1 MQNRFP
7 AYVLKTLQIL
17 NAAGYEA
24 YVVGGAV
31 RDLLL
36 GLEPGDYDVTTSGRP
51 EQVAAVL
58 RAAGYSLAEKLGEN
72 FGVVVAVTEG
82 RALEIATFRNER
94 YAYGQDAHRPAEVW
108 YCDTLKEDL
117 SRRDFTVN
125 AMAMDSEGNLFDY
138 YGGQQDLRAK
148 LLRTVGDPR
157 KRFAEDALRMY
168 RACRFVAQ
176 LDFTYV
182 EGNDTAEAVLGEY
195 DESLTVEQNLRI
207 AMEKA
212 GKDVPENMKTMGPD
226 AQLTHGPAISE
237 TKSVLQDGA
246 ARKGSLQDNR
256 EQGASAQDGLLRDD
270 ALCGG
275 EGTKTLSFGQPGTKY
290 YLKKR
295 YVFDVSRCRNLSL
308 ERVKTE
314 LDKMLLGKAA
324 GKGLALFLSSGLA
337 DVQCRVREKGSETFV
352 DVLPELVHLPGLPQN
367 IRFHCYNVWEHILAA
382 VDQGPRELTLRWALL
397 LHDVAKGLPG
407 IRGTTPDGYP
417 NDHGHEKESAII
429 AETILT
435 RLRYPRPFVQRV
447 RWLVAKHM
455 RFAPMMIY
463 QNNTLLRWIR
473 SEATSGAFRTE
484 KEMTEAFSQLTEVFL
499 ADMGATW
506 AGVLQEP
513 VMEEGR
519 RLGEEAVLIARER
532 MPVHTSDLKV
542 RGSEIQELLAQEV
555 ACNSKETREAFSE
568 TGVEEKECAAVQP
581 LQSVQ
586 ELSSLTVGEAMKYL
600 LARVQSGSISNERDA
615 LLQALKRKLEKRNQ
629 GFRNKTDKE

>member
-1 MQNRFP
+1 MQIQFP
-7 AYVLKTLQIL
+7 DYVTKTLNIL

-36 GLEPGDYDVTTSGRP
+36 GLEPGDYDIATDGRP
-51 EQVAAVL
+51 EQIAAVL
-58 RAAGYSLAEKLGEN
+58 RNAGYLLVEKLGEN

-82 RALEIATFRNER
+82 RSLEIATFRNER

-108 YCDTLKEDL
+108 FCDTLKEDL

-125 AMAMDSEGNLFDY
+125 AMAMDSRGKLYDY
-138 YGGQQDLRAK
+138 YGGQEDLQAK
-148 LLRTVGDPR
+148 VLRTVGNPR

-182 EGNDTAEAVLGEY
+182 EGNDTAEDVLGDY
-195 DESLTVEQNLRI
+195 SASLTVEQNLRI
-207 AMEKA
+207 AMVKA
-212 GKDVPENMKTMGPD
+212 GKTVPENLKTMGPD
-226 AQLTHGPAISE
+226 AQLTHGNAIPGSDG
-237 TKSVLQDGA
+237 SSRDRLLQDDGA
-246 ARKGSLQDNR
+246 A
-256 EQGASAQDGLLRDD
+256 AGLP
-270 ALCGG
+270 
-275 EGTKTLSFGQPGTKY
+275 FGQPGTKY

-337 DVQCRVREKGSETFV
+337 NAQCRVRDKGSETFV
-352 DVLPELVHLPGLPQN
+352 DVLPELAHLPALPQN

-382 VDQGPRELTLRWALL
+382 VDNGPRELTLRWALL

-407 IRGTTPDGYP
+407 VRGATPDGYP
-417 NDHGHEKESAII
+417 NDHGHEKESAKM
-429 AETILT
+429 AEAILV
-435 RLRYPRPFVQRV
+435 RLRYPRPFVRRV
-447 RWLVAKHM
+447 SWLVAKHM
-455 RFAPMMIY
+455 RFAPMMIHK
-463 QNNTLLRWIR
+463 NNTLLRWIR
-473 SEATSGAFRTE
+473 SEATGGEFRTE
-484 KEMTEAFSQLTEVFL
+484 KEMVEAFSQLTEVFL

-519 RLGEEAVLIARER
+519 RLGEEAVRIARER
-532 MPVHTSDLKV
+532 MPVHTSDLHV
-542 RGSEIQELLAQEV
+542 RGSEIKVL
-555 ACNSKETREAFSE
+555 
-568 TGVEEKECAAVQP
+568 P
-581 LQSVQ
+581 P
-586 ELSSLTVGEAMKYL
+586 LTVGDAMKYL
-600 LARVQSGSISNERDA
+600 LARVQSGSIPNERGA
-615 LLQALKRKLEKRNQ
+615 LLQALAKKLEKIT
-629 GFRNKTDKE
+629 KAE

>member
-1 MQNRFP
+1 MQIQFP
-7 AYVLKTLQIL
+7 DYVTKTLNIL

-36 GLEPGDYDVTTSGRP
+36 GLEPGDYDIATDGRP
-51 EQVAAVL
+51 EQIAAVL
-58 RAAGYSLAEKLGEN
+58 RNAGYLLVEKLGEN

-82 RALEIATFRNER
+82 RSLEIATFRNER

-108 YCDTLKEDL
+108 FCDTLKEDL

-125 AMAMDSEGNLFDY
+125 AMAMDSRGKLYDY
-138 YGGQQDLRAK
+138 YGGQEDLQAK
-148 LLRTVGDPR
+148 VLRTVGNPR

-182 EGNDTAEAVLGEY
+182 EGNDTAEDVLGDY
-195 DESLTVEQNLRI
+195 SASLTVEQNLRI
-207 AMEKA
+207 AMVKA
-212 GKDVPENMKTMGPD
+212 GKTVPENLKTMGPD
-226 AQLTHGPAISE
+226 AQLTHGNAIPGSDG
-237 TKSVLQDGA
+237 SSRDRLLQDDGA
-246 ARKGSLQDNR
+246 A
-256 EQGASAQDGLLRDD
+256 AGLP
-270 ALCGG
+270 
-275 EGTKTLSFGQPGTKY
+275 FGQPGTKY

-337 DVQCRVREKGSETFV
+337 NAQCRVRDKGSETFV
-352 DVLPELVHLPGLPQN
+352 DVLPELAHLPALPQN

-382 VDQGPRELTLRWALL
+382 VDNGPRELTLRWALL

-407 IRGTTPDGYP
+407 VRGATPDGYP
-417 NDHGHEKESAII
+417 NDHGHEKESAKM
-429 AETILT
+429 AEAILV
-435 RLRYPRPFVQRV
+435 RLRYPRPFVRRV
-447 RWLVAKHM
+447 SWLVAKHM
-455 RFAPMMIY
+455 RFAPMMIHK
-463 QNNTLLRWIR
+463 NNTLLRWIR
-473 SEATSGAFRTE
+473 SEATGGEFRTE
-484 KEMTEAFSQLTEVFL
+484 KEMAEAFSQLTDVFL

-519 RLGEEAVLIARER
+519 RLGEEAVRITRER
-532 MPVHTSDLKV
+532 MPVHTSDLHV
-542 RGSEIQELLAQEV
+542 RGSEIQV
-555 ACNSKETREAFSE
+555 S
-568 TGVEEKECAAVQP
+568 P
-581 LQSVQ
+581 P
-586 ELSSLTVGEAMKYL
+586 LTVGDAMKYL
-600 LARVQSGSISNERDA
+600 LARVQSGSIPNERGA
-615 LLQALKRKLEKRNQ
+615 LLQALAKKLEKIT
-629 GFRNKTDKE
+629 KAE

>member
-1 MQNRFP
+1 MQIQFP
-7 AYVLKTLQIL
+7 DYVTKTLNIL

-36 GLEPGDYDVTTSGRP
+36 GLEPGDYDIATDGRP
-51 EQVAAVL
+51 EQIAAVL
-58 RAAGYSLAEKLGEN
+58 RNADYLLVEKLGEN

-82 RALEIATFRNER
+82 RSLEIATFRNER

-108 YCDTLKEDL
+108 FCDTLKEDL

-125 AMAMDSEGNLFDY
+125 AMAMDSRGKLYDY
-138 YGGQQDLRAK
+138 YGGQEDLQAK
-148 LLRTVGDPR
+148 VLRTVGNPR

-182 EGNDTAEAVLGEY
+182 EGNDTAEDVLGDY
-195 DESLTVEQNLRI
+195 SASLTVEQNLRI
-207 AMEKA
+207 AMVKA
-212 GKDVPENMKTMGPD
+212 GKTVPENLKTMGPD
-226 AQLTHGPAISE
+226 AQLTHGNAIPGSDG
-237 TKSVLQDGA
+237 SSRDRLLQDDGA
-246 ARKGSLQDNR
+246 A
-256 EQGASAQDGLLRDD
+256 AGLP
-270 ALCGG
+270 
-275 EGTKTLSFGQPGTKY
+275 FGQPGTKY

-337 DVQCRVREKGSETFV
+337 NAQCRVRDKGSETFV
-352 DVLPELVHLPGLPQN
+352 DVLPELAHLPALPQN

-382 VDQGPRELTLRWALL
+382 VDNGPRELTLRWALL

-407 IRGTTPDGYP
+407 VRGATPDGYP
-417 NDHGHEKESAII
+417 NDHGHEKESAKM
-429 AETILT
+429 AEAILV
-435 RLRYPRPFVQRV
+435 RLRYPRPFVRRV
-447 RWLVAKHM
+447 SWLVAKHM
-455 RFAPMMIY
+455 RFAPMMIHK
-463 QNNTLLRWIR
+463 NNTLLRWIR
-473 SEATSGAFRTE
+473 SEATGGEFRTE
-484 KEMTEAFSQLTEVFL
+484 KEMAEAFSQLTDVFL

-519 RLGEEAVLIARER
+519 RLGEEAVRIARER
-532 MPVHTSDLKV
+532 MPVHTSDLHV
-542 RGSEIQELLAQEV
+542 RGSEIKVL
-555 ACNSKETREAFSE
+555 
-568 TGVEEKECAAVQP
+568 P
-581 LQSVQ
+581 P
-586 ELSSLTVGEAMKYL
+586 LTVGDAMKYL
-600 LARVQSGSISNERDA
+600 LARVQSGSIPNERGA
-615 LLQALKRKLEKRNQ
+615 LLQALAKKLEKIT
-629 GFRNKTDKE
+629 KAE

>member
-1 MQNRFP
+1 MQIQFP
-7 AYVLKTLQIL
+7 DYVTKTLNIL

-36 GLEPGDYDVTTSGRP
+36 GLEPGDYDIATNGRP
-51 EQVAAVL
+51 EQIAAVL
-58 RAAGYSLAEKLGEN
+58 RNAGYLLVEKLGEN

-82 RALEIATFRNER
+82 RSLEIATFRNER

-108 YCDTLKEDL
+108 FCDTLKEDL

-125 AMAMDSEGNLFDY
+125 AMAMDSRGKLYDY
-138 YGGQQDLRAK
+138 YGGQEDLQAK
-148 LLRTVGDPR
+148 VLRTVGNPR

-182 EGNDTAEAVLGEY
+182 EGNDTAEDVLGDY
-195 DESLTVEQNLRI
+195 SASLTVEQNLRI
-207 AMEKA
+207 AMVKA
-212 GKDVPENMKTMGPD
+212 GKTVPENLKVPENMKTMGPD
-226 AQLTHGPAISE
+226 AQLTHGTAISG
-237 TKSVLQDGA
+237 SDGPVREGLA
-246 ARKGSLQDNR
+246 QDNKPVY
-256 EQGASAQDGLLRDD
+256 GLP
-270 ALCGG
+270 
-275 EGTKTLSFGQPGTKY
+275 FGQPGTKY

-337 DVQCRVREKGSETFV
+337 NAQCRVRDKGSETFV
-352 DVLPELVHLPGLPQN
+352 DVLPELAHLPALPQN

-382 VDQGPRELTLRWALL
+382 VDNGPRELTLRWALL

-407 IRGTTPDGYP
+407 VRGATPDGYP
-417 NDHGHEKESAII
+417 NDHGHEKESAKM
-429 AETILT
+429 AEAILV
-435 RLRYPRPFVQRV
+435 RLRYPRPFVRRV
-447 RWLVAKHM
+447 SWLVAKHM
-455 RFAPMMIY
+455 RFAPMMIHK
-463 QNNTLLRWIR
+463 NNTLLRWIR
-473 SEATSGAFRTE
+473 SEATGGEFRTE
-484 KEMTEAFSQLTEVFL
+484 KEMAEAFSQLTDVFL

-519 RLGEEAVLIARER
+519 RLGEEAVRIARER
-532 MPVHTSDLKV
+532 MPVHTSDLHV
-542 RGSEIQELLAQEV
+542 RGSEIQVLL
-555 ACNSKETREAFSE
+555 
-568 TGVEEKECAAVQP
+568 P
-581 LQSVQ
+581 
-586 ELSSLTVGEAMKYL
+586 LTVGDAMKYL
-600 LARVQSGSISNERDA
+600 LARVQSGSIPNERGA
-615 LLQALKRKLEKRNQ
+615 LLQALAKKLEKIT
-629 GFRNKTDKE
+629 KAE

>member
-1 MQNRFP
+1 MQTSFP
-7 AYVLKTLQIL
+7 DYVTKTLNIL

-31 RDLLL
+31 RDQLL
-36 GLEPGDYDVTTSGRP
+36 GLEPGDYDIATDGRP

-58 RAAGYSLAEKLGEN
+58 RNAGYSLAEKLGEN

-82 RALEIATFRNER
+82 RSLEIATFRNER
-94 YAYGQDAHRPAEVW
+94 YAYGLDAHRPSEVW

-125 AMAMDSEGNLFDY
+125 AMAMDSRGNLYDY
-138 YGGQQDLRAK
+138 YGGQKDLEAK
-148 LLRTVGDPR
+148 VIRTVGDPR

-176 LDFTYV
+176 LGFTYV
-182 EGNDTAEAVLGEY
+182 EGNDSAEDVLGDY
-195 DESLTVEQNLRI
+195 SASLTVEQNLRI

-212 GKDVPENMKTMGPD
+212 GKTVPENMKTMGPD
-226 AQLTHGPAISE
+226 AQLTHGTAISG
-237 TKSVLQDGA
+237 SDGPVREGLA
-246 ARKGSLQDNR
+246 QDNKPVY
-256 EQGASAQDGLLRDD
+256 GLP
-270 ALCGG
+270 
-275 EGTKTLSFGQPGTKY
+275 FGQPGTKY

-337 DVQCRVREKGSETFV
+337 NAQCRVRDKGSETFV
-352 DVLPELVHLPGLPQN
+352 DVLPELAHLPALPQN

-382 VDQGPRELTLRWALL
+382 VDNGPRELTLRWALL

-407 IRGTTPDGYP
+407 VRGATPDGYP
-417 NDHGHEKESAII
+417 NDHGHEKESAKM
-429 AETILT
+429 AEAILV
-435 RLRYPRPFVQRV
+435 RLRYPRPFVRRV
-447 RWLVAKHM
+447 SWLVAKHM
-455 RFAPMMIY
+455 RFAPMMIHK
-463 QNNTLLRWIR
+463 NNTLLRWIR
-473 SEATSGAFRTE
+473 SEATGGEFRTE
-484 KEMTEAFSQLTEVFL
+484 KEMAEAFSQLTEVFL

-519 RLGEEAVLIARER
+519 RLGEEAVRIAREQ
-532 MPVHTSDLKV
+532 MPVHTSDLHV
-542 RGSEIQELLAQEV
+542 RGSEIQVLL
-555 ACNSKETREAFSE
+555 
-568 TGVEEKECAAVQP
+568 P
-581 LQSVQ
+581 
-586 ELSSLTVGEAMKYL
+586 LTVGDAMKYL
-600 LARVQSGSISNERDA
+600 LARVQSGSIPNERGA
-615 LLQALKRKLEKRNQ
+615 LLQALAKKLAKITKAE
-629 GFRNKTDKE
+629 

>member
-1 MQNRFP
+1 MQIQFP
-7 AYVLKTLQIL
+7 DYVTKTLNIL

-36 GLEPGDYDVTTSGRP
+36 GLEPGDYDIATDGRP
-51 EQVAAVL
+51 EQIAAVL
-58 RAAGYSLAEKLGEN
+58 RNADYLLVEKLGEN

-82 RALEIATFRNER
+82 RSLEIATFRNER

-108 YCDTLKEDL
+108 FCDTLKEDL

-125 AMAMDSEGNLFDY
+125 AMAMDSRGKLYDY
-138 YGGQQDLRAK
+138 YGGQEDLQAK
-148 LLRTVGDPR
+148 VLRTVGNPR

-182 EGNDTAEAVLGEY
+182 EGNDTAEDVLGDY
-195 DESLTVEQNLRI
+195 SASLTVEQNLRI
-207 AMEKA
+207 AMVKA
-212 GKDVPENMKTMGPD
+212 GKTVPENLKTMGPD
-226 AQLTHGPAISE
+226 AQLTHGNAIPGSDG
-237 TKSVLQDGA
+237 SSRDRLLQDDGA
-246 ARKGSLQDNR
+246 A
-256 EQGASAQDGLLRDD
+256 AGLP
-270 ALCGG
+270 
-275 EGTKTLSFGQPGTKY
+275 FGQPGTKY

-337 DVQCRVREKGSETFV
+337 NAQCRVRDKGSETFV
-352 DVLPELVHLPGLPQN
+352 DVLPELAHLPALPQN

-382 VDQGPRELTLRWALL
+382 VDNGPRELTLRWALL

-407 IRGTTPDGYP
+407 VRGATPDGYP
-417 NDHGHEKESAII
+417 NDHGHEKESAKM
-429 AETILT
+429 AEAILV
-435 RLRYPRPFVQRV
+435 RLRYPRPFVRRV
-447 RWLVAKHM
+447 SWLVAKHM
-455 RFAPMMIY
+455 RFAPMMIHK
-463 QNNTLLRWIR
+463 NNTLLRWIR
-473 SEATSGAFRTE
+473 SEATGGEFRTE
-484 KEMTEAFSQLTEVFL
+484 KEMAEAFSQLTEVFL

-519 RLGEEAVLIARER
+519 RLGEEAVRITRER
-532 MPVHTSDLKV
+532 MPVHTSDLHV
-542 RGSEIQELLAQEV
+542 RGSEIQVL
-555 ACNSKETREAFSE
+555 
-568 TGVEEKECAAVQP
+568 P
-581 LQSVQ
+581 P
-586 ELSSLTVGEAMKYL
+586 LTVGDAMKYL
-600 LARVQSGSISNERDA
+600 LARVQSGSIPNERGA
-615 LLQALKRKLEKRNQ
+615 LLQALAKKLEKIT
-629 GFRNKTDKE
+629 KAE

>member
-1 MQNRFP
+1 MQIQFP
-7 AYVLKTLQIL
+7 DYVLKTLNIL

-36 GLEPGDYDVTTSGRP
+36 GLEPGDYDIATDGRP
-51 EQVAAVL
+51 EQIAAVL
-58 RAAGYSLAEKLGEN
+58 RNAGYSLAEKLGEN

-82 RALEIATFRNER
+82 RSLEIATFRNER

-108 YCDTLKEDL
+108 FCDTLKEDL

-125 AMAMDSEGNLFDY
+125 AMAMDSRGKLYDY
-138 YGGQQDLRAK
+138 YGGQEDLQAK
-148 LLRTVGDPR
+148 VLRTVGNPR

-182 EGNDTAEAVLGEY
+182 EGNDTAEDVLGDY
-195 DESLTVEQNLRI
+195 SASLTVEQNLRI
-207 AMEKA
+207 AMVKA
-212 GKDVPENMKTMGPD
+212 GKTVPENLKTMGPD
-226 AQLTHGPAISE
+226 AQLTHGNAIPGSDG
-237 TKSVLQDGA
+237 SSRDRLLQDDGA
-246 ARKGSLQDNR
+246 A
-256 EQGASAQDGLLRDD
+256 AGLP
-270 ALCGG
+270 
-275 EGTKTLSFGQPGTKY
+275 FGQPGTKY

-337 DVQCRVREKGSETFV
+337 NAQCRVRDKGSETFV
-352 DVLPELVHLPGLPQN
+352 DVLPELAHLPALPQN

-382 VDQGPRELTLRWALL
+382 VDNGPRELTLRWALL

-407 IRGTTPDGYP
+407 VRGATPDGYP
-417 NDHGHEKESAII
+417 NDHGHEKESAKM
-429 AETILT
+429 AEAILV
-435 RLRYPRPFVQRV
+435 RLRYPRPFVRRV
-447 RWLVAKHM
+447 SWLVAKHM
-455 RFAPMMIY
+455 RFAPMMIHK
-463 QNNTLLRWIR
+463 NNTLLRWIR
-473 SEATSGAFRTE
+473 SEATGGEFRTE
-484 KEMTEAFSQLTEVFL
+484 KEMAEAFSQLTEVFL

-519 RLGEEAVLIARER
+519 RLGEEAVRIARER
-532 MPVHTSDLKV
+532 MPVHTSDLHV
-542 RGSEIQELLAQEV
+542 RGSEIKALPP
-555 ACNSKETREAFSE
+555 F
-568 TGVEEKECAAVQP
+568 
-581 LQSVQ
+581 
-586 ELSSLTVGEAMKYL
+586 TVGDAMKYL
-600 LARVQSGSISNERDA
+600 LARVQSGSIPNERGA
-615 LLQALKRKLEKRNQ
+615 LLQALAKKLEKIT
-629 GFRNKTDKE
+629 KAE

>member
-1 MQNRFP
+1 MQIQFP
-7 AYVLKTLQIL
+7 DYVTKTLNIL

-36 GLEPGDYDVTTSGRP
+36 GLEPGDYDIATDGRP
-51 EQVAAVL
+51 EQIAAVL
-58 RAAGYSLAEKLGEN
+58 RDAGYSLAEKLGEN

-82 RALEIATFRNER
+82 RSLEIATFRNER

-108 YCDTLKEDL
+108 FCDTLKEDL

-125 AMAMDSEGNLFDY
+125 AMAMDSRGKLYDY
-138 YGGQQDLRAK
+138 YGGQEDLQAK
-148 LLRTVGDPR
+148 VLRTVGNPR

-182 EGNDTAEAVLGEY
+182 EGNDTAEDVLGDY
-195 DESLTVEQNLRI
+195 SASLTVEQNLRI
-207 AMEKA
+207 AMVKA
-212 GKDVPENMKTMGPD
+212 GKTFPENLKTMGPD
-226 AQLTHGPAISE
+226 AQLTHGNAIPGSDG
-237 TKSVLQDGA
+237 SSRDRLLQDDGA
-246 ARKGSLQDNR
+246 A
-256 EQGASAQDGLLRDD
+256 AGLP
-270 ALCGG
+270 
-275 EGTKTLSFGQPGTKY
+275 FGQPGTKY

-337 DVQCRVREKGSETFV
+337 NAQCRVRDKGNETFV
-352 DVLPELVHLPGLPQN
+352 DVLPELAHLPALPQN

-382 VDQGPRELTLRWALL
+382 VDNGPRELTLRWALL

-407 IRGTTPDGYP
+407 VRGATPDGYP
-417 NDHGHEKESAII
+417 NDHGHEKESAKM
-429 AETILT
+429 AEAILV
-435 RLRYPRPFVQRV
+435 RLRYPRPFVRRV
-447 RWLVAKHM
+447 SWLVAKHM
-455 RFAPMMIY
+455 RFAPMMIHK
-463 QNNTLLRWIR
+463 NNTLLRWIR
-473 SEATSGAFRTE
+473 SEATGGEFRTE
-484 KEMTEAFSQLTEVFL
+484 KEMAEAFSQLTDVFL

-519 RLGEEAVLIARER
+519 RLGEEAVRIARER
-532 MPVHTSDLKV
+532 MPVHTSDLHV
-542 RGSEIQELLAQEV
+542 RGSEIKVL
-555 ACNSKETREAFSE
+555 
-568 TGVEEKECAAVQP
+568 P
-581 LQSVQ
+581 P
-586 ELSSLTVGEAMKYL
+586 LTVGDAMKYL
-600 LARVQSGSISNERDA
+600 LARVQSGSIPNERGA
-615 LLQALKRKLEKRNQ
+615 LLQALAKKLEKIT
-629 GFRNKTDKE
+629 KAE

>member
-1 MQNRFP
+1 MQIQFP
-7 AYVLKTLQIL
+7 DYVTKTLNIL

-36 GLEPGDYDVTTSGRP
+36 GLEPGDYDIATDGRP
-51 EQVAAVL
+51 EQIAAVL
-58 RAAGYSLAEKLGEN
+58 RNAGYLLVEKLGEN

-82 RALEIATFRNER
+82 RSLEIATFRNER

-108 YCDTLKEDL
+108 FCDTLKEDL

-125 AMAMDSEGNLFDY
+125 AMAMDSRGKLYDY
-138 YGGQQDLRAK
+138 YGGQEDLQAK
-148 LLRTVGDPR
+148 VLRTVGNPR

-182 EGNDTAEAVLGEY
+182 EGNDTAEDVLGDY
-195 DESLTVEQNLRI
+195 SASLTVEQNLRI
-207 AMEKA
+207 AMVKA
-212 GKDVPENMKTMGPD
+212 GKTVPENLKTMGPD
-226 AQLTHGPAISE
+226 AQLTHGNAIPGSDG
-237 TKSVLQDGA
+237 SSRDRLLQDDGA
-246 ARKGSLQDNR
+246 A
-256 EQGASAQDGLLRDD
+256 AGLP
-270 ALCGG
+270 
-275 EGTKTLSFGQPGTKY
+275 FGQPGTKY

-337 DVQCRVREKGSETFV
+337 NAQCRVRDKGSETFV
-352 DVLPELVHLPGLPQN
+352 DVLPELAHLPALPQN

-382 VDQGPRELTLRWALL
+382 VDNGPRELTLRWALL

-407 IRGTTPDGYP
+407 VRGATPDGYP
-417 NDHGHEKESAII
+417 NDHGHEKESAKM
-429 AETILT
+429 AEAILV
-435 RLRYPRPFVQRV
+435 RLRYPRPFVRRV
-447 RWLVAKHM
+447 SWLVAKHM
-455 RFAPMMIY
+455 RFAPMMIHK
-463 QNNTLLRWIR
+463 NNTLLRWIR
-473 SEATSGAFRTE
+473 SEATGGEFRTE
-484 KEMTEAFSQLTEVFL
+484 KEMAEAFSQLTDVFL

-519 RLGEEAVLIARER
+519 RLGEEAVRIARER
-532 MPVHTSDLKV
+532 MPVHTSDLHV
-542 RGSEIQELLAQEV
+542 RGSEIKVL
-555 ACNSKETREAFSE
+555 
-568 TGVEEKECAAVQP
+568 P
-581 LQSVQ
+581 P
-586 ELSSLTVGEAMKYL
+586 LTVGDAMKYL
-600 LARVQSGSISNERDA
+600 LARVQSGSIPNERGA
-615 LLQALKRKLEKRNQ
+615 LLQALAKKLEKIT
-629 GFRNKTDKE
+629 KAE

>member
-72 FGVVVAVTEG
+72 FGVVVAVTG
-82 RALEIATFRNER
+82 GHALEIATFRNER

-125 AMAMDSEGNLFDY
+125 AMAMDREGNLFDY

-182 EGNDTAEAVLGEY
+182 EGNDTAEDVLGEY

-212 GKDVPENMKTMGPD
+212 GKNVPENMKTMGPD
-226 AQLTHGPAISE
+226 AQLTHGPASGI
-237 TKSVLQDGA
+237 Q
-246 ARKGSLQDNR
+246 
-256 EQGASAQDGLLRDD
+256 
-270 ALCGG
+270 
-275 EGTKTLSFGQPGTKY
+275 SFGQPGTKY

-295 YVFDVSRCRNLSL
+295 YVFDISQCRNLSL

-314 LDKMLLGKAA
+314 IDKMLLGKAA

-337 DVQCRVREKGSETFV
+337 DVQCRVREMGSETFV
-352 DVLPELVHLPGLPQN
+352 DVLPELVHLQGLPQN

-382 VDQGPRELTLRWALL
+382 VDQGPWELTLRWALL

-417 NDHGHEKESAII
+417 NDHGHEKESAIM

-435 RLRYPRPFVQRV
+435 RLRYPRPFVRRV

-455 RFAPMMIY
+455 RFAPMMIHK
-463 QNNTLLRWIR
+463 NNTLLRWIR
-473 SEATSGAFRTE
+473 SEATAGEFRTE
-484 KEMTEAFSQLTEVFL
+484 KEMAEAFSQLTEVFL

-513 VMEEGR
+513 VMGEGR
-519 RLGEEAVLIARER
+519 RLGEEAVQIAREQ
-532 MPVHTSDLKV
+532 MPVHTSDLRV
-542 RGSEIQELLAQEV
+542 RGDEIRELLAQGTVCGLTEKEE
-555 ACNSKETREAFSE
+555 ALSK
-568 TGVEEKECAAVQP
+568 TGVEEKKC
-581 LQSVQ
+581 SVAQ
-586 ELSSLTVGEAMKYL
+586 TLPSTQALPHLTVGEAMKYL
-600 LARVQSGSISNERDA
+600 LTRVQSGSIPNERRA
-615 LLQALKRKLEKRNQ
+615 LLQALERKLEK
-629 GFRNKTDKE
+629 FNKTGKG

>member
-1 MQNRFP
+1 MQTIFP
-7 AYVLKTLQIL
+7 DYVTKTLNIL

-36 GLEPGDYDVTTSGRP
+36 GLEPGDYDIATNGRP
-51 EQVAAVL
+51 EQIAAVL
-58 RAAGYSLAEKLGEN
+58 RNAGYLLVEKLGEN

-82 RALEIATFRNER
+82 RSLEIATFRNER

-108 YCDTLKEDL
+108 FCDTLKEDL

-125 AMAMDSEGNLFDY
+125 AMAMDSRGKLYDY
-138 YGGQQDLRAK
+138 YGGQEDLQAK
-148 LLRTVGDPR
+148 VLRTVGNPR

-182 EGNDTAEAVLGEY
+182 EGNDTAEDVLGDY
-195 DESLTVEQNLRI
+195 SASLTVEQNLRI
-207 AMEKA
+207 AMVKA
-212 GKDVPENMKTMGPD
+212 GKTVPENLKTMGPD
-226 AQLTHGPAISE
+226 AQLTHGNAIPGSDG
-237 TKSVLQDGA
+237 SSRDRLLQDDGA
-246 ARKGSLQDNR
+246 A
-256 EQGASAQDGLLRDD
+256 AGLP
-270 ALCGG
+270 
-275 EGTKTLSFGQPGTKY
+275 FGQPGTKY

-337 DVQCRVREKGSETFV
+337 NAQCRVRDKGNETFV
-352 DVLPELVHLPGLPQN
+352 DVLPELAHLPALPQN

-382 VDQGPRELTLRWALL
+382 VDNGPRELTLRWGLL

-407 IRGTTPDGYP
+407 VRGATPDGYP
-417 NDHGHEKESAII
+417 NDHGHEKESAKM
-429 AETILT
+429 AEAILV
-435 RLRYPRPFVQRV
+435 RLRYPRPFVRRV
-447 RWLVAKHM
+447 SWLVAKHM
-455 RFAPMMIY
+455 RFAPMMIHK
-463 QNNTLLRWIR
+463 NNTLLRWIR
-473 SEATSGAFRTE
+473 SEATGGEFRTE
-484 KEMTEAFSQLTEVFL
+484 KEMAEAFSQLTDVFL

-519 RLGEEAVLIARER
+519 RLGEEAVRIARER
-532 MPVHTSDLKV
+532 MPVHTSDLHV
-542 RGSEIQELLAQEV
+542 RGSEIQVL
-555 ACNSKETREAFSE
+555 
-568 TGVEEKECAAVQP
+568 P
-581 LQSVQ
+581 P
-586 ELSSLTVGEAMKYL
+586 LTVGDAMKYL
-600 LARVQSGSISNERDA
+600 LARVQSGSIPNERGA
-615 LLQALKRKLEKRNQ
+615 LLQALAKKLEKIT
-629 GFRNKTDKE
+629 KAE

>member
-1 MQNRFP
+1 MQIQFP
-7 AYVLKTLQIL
+7 DYVTKTLNIL

-36 GLEPGDYDVTTSGRP
+36 GLEPGDYDIATDGRP
-51 EQVAAVL
+51 EQIAAVL
-58 RAAGYSLAEKLGEN
+58 RNAGYLLVEKLGEN

-82 RALEIATFRNER
+82 RSLEIATFRNER

-108 YCDTLKEDL
+108 FCDTLKEDL

-125 AMAMDSEGNLFDY
+125 AMAMDSRGKLYDY
-138 YGGQQDLRAK
+138 YGGQEDLQAK
-148 LLRTVGDPR
+148 VLRTVGNPR

-182 EGNDTAEAVLGEY
+182 EGNDTAEDVLGDY
-195 DESLTVEQNLRI
+195 SASLTVEQNLRI
-207 AMEKA
+207 AMVKA
-212 GKDVPENMKTMGPD
+212 GKTVPENLKTMGPD
-226 AQLTHGPAISE
+226 AQLTHGNAIPGSDG
-237 TKSVLQDGA
+237 SSRDRLLQDDGA
-246 ARKGSLQDNR
+246 A
-256 EQGASAQDGLLRDD
+256 AGLP
-270 ALCGG
+270 
-275 EGTKTLSFGQPGTKY
+275 FGQPGTKY

-337 DVQCRVREKGSETFV
+337 NAQCRVRDKGNETFV
-352 DVLPELVHLPGLPQN
+352 DVLPELAHLPALPQN

-382 VDQGPRELTLRWALL
+382 VDNGPRELTLRWALL

-407 IRGTTPDGYP
+407 VRGATPDGYP
-417 NDHGHEKESAII
+417 NDHGHEKESAKM
-429 AETILT
+429 AEAILV
-435 RLRYPRPFVQRV
+435 RLRYPRPFVRRV
-447 RWLVAKHM
+447 SWLVAKHM
-455 RFAPMMIY
+455 RFAPMMIHK
-463 QNNTLLRWIR
+463 NNTLLRWIR
-473 SEATSGAFRTE
+473 SEATGGEFRTE
-484 KEMTEAFSQLTEVFL
+484 KEMVEAFSQLTEVFL

-519 RLGEEAVLIARER
+519 RLGEEAVRIARER
-532 MPVHTSDLKV
+532 MPVHTSDLHV
-542 RGSEIQELLAQEV
+542 RGSEIQVL
-555 ACNSKETREAFSE
+555 
-568 TGVEEKECAAVQP
+568 P
-581 LQSVQ
+581 P
-586 ELSSLTVGEAMKYL
+586 LTVGDAMKYL
-600 LARVQSGSISNERDA
+600 LARVQSGSIPNERGA
-615 LLQALKRKLEKRNQ
+615 LLQALAKKLEKIT
-629 GFRNKTDKE
+629 KAE

>member
-1 MQNRFP
+1 MQIQFP
-7 AYVLKTLQIL
+7 DYVTKTLNIL

-36 GLEPGDYDVTTSGRP
+36 GLEPGDYDIATDGRP
-51 EQVAAVL
+51 EQIAAVL
-58 RAAGYSLAEKLGEN
+58 RNADYLLVEKLGEN

-82 RALEIATFRNER
+82 RSLEIATFRNER
-94 YAYGQDAHRPAEVW
+94 YAYGLDAHRPAEVW

-125 AMAMDSEGNLFDY
+125 AMAMDSRGKLYDY
-138 YGGQQDLRAK
+138 YGGQEDLQAK
-148 LLRTVGDPR
+148 VLRTVGNPR

-182 EGNDTAEAVLGEY
+182 EGNDTAEDVLGDY
-195 DESLTVEQNLRI
+195 SASLTVEQNLRI
-207 AMEKA
+207 AMVKA
-212 GKDVPENMKTMGPD
+212 GKTVPENLKTMGPD
-226 AQLTHGPAISE
+226 AQLTHGNAIPGSDG
-237 TKSVLQDGA
+237 SSRDRLLQDDGA
-246 ARKGSLQDNR
+246 A
-256 EQGASAQDGLLRDD
+256 AGLP
-270 ALCGG
+270 
-275 EGTKTLSFGQPGTKY
+275 FGQPGTKY

-337 DVQCRVREKGSETFV
+337 NAQCRVRDKGNETFV
-352 DVLPELVHLPGLPQN
+352 DVLPELAHLPALPQN

-382 VDQGPRELTLRWALL
+382 VDNGPRELTLRWALL

-407 IRGTTPDGYP
+407 VRGATPDGYP
-417 NDHGHEKESAII
+417 NDHGHEKESAKM
-429 AETILT
+429 AEAILV
-435 RLRYPRPFVQRV
+435 RLRYPRPFVRRV
-447 RWLVAKHM
+447 SWLVAKHM
-455 RFAPMMIY
+455 RFAPMMIHK
-463 QNNTLLRWIR
+463 NNTLLRWIR
-473 SEATSGAFRTE
+473 SEATGGEFRTE
-484 KEMTEAFSQLTEVFL
+484 KEMAEAFSQLTDVFL

-519 RLGEEAVLIARER
+519 RLGEEAVRITRER
-532 MPVHTSDLKV
+532 MPVHTSDLHV
-542 RGSEIQELLAQEV
+542 RGSEIQVL
-555 ACNSKETREAFSE
+555 
-568 TGVEEKECAAVQP
+568 P
-581 LQSVQ
+581 P
-586 ELSSLTVGEAMKYL
+586 LTVGDAMKYL
-600 LARVQSGSISNERDA
+600 LARVQSGSIPNERGA
-615 LLQALKRKLEKRNQ
+615 LLQALAKKLEKIT
-629 GFRNKTDKE
+629 KAE